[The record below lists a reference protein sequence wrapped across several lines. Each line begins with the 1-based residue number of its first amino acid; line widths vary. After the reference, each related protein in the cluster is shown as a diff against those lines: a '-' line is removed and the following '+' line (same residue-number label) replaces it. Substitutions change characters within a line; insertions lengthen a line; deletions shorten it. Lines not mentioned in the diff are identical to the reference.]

1 MGKRKTY
8 SKEFKLKAVNMV
20 IEQGQS
26 PVSVAKSLGVGP
38 ENLRRWVREHKEHKE
53 QAFPGN
59 GIQALT
65 AEQQRIKDLEA
76 ENHQLK
82 LSRKF

>member
-1 MGKRKTY
+1 MLNSY
-8 SKEFKLKAVNMV
+8 
-20 IEQGQS
+20 
-26 PVSVAKSLGVGP
+26 
-38 ENLRRWVREHKEHKE
+38 E

-82 LSRKF
+82 IEQEILKKAMAFFAKVE